1 MNFLSLYKIR
11 LLNSRLFWV
20 IIIIIL
26 FGERWKLAN
35 LCLFWSRGI
44 TWYNWTLFIKLKF
57 KVFLLN
63 NLILRK
69 YFDKM
74 ISFF

>member
-44 TWYNWTLFIKLKF
+44 TWYNWTFFIKLKF

>member
-20 IIIIIL
+20 IIIIIIL

-63 NLILRK
+63 YYTL
-69 YFDKM
+69 F
-74 ISFF
+74 

>member
-1 MNFLSLYKIR
+1 MSFSSLYKIR

-20 IIIIIL
+20 IIIIIIIL

-63 NLILRK
+63 YYTL
-69 YFDKM
+69 F
-74 ISFF
+74 